1 MAKSI
6 RDKTPVDVTSTKPEL
21 DTSLESDFNKKA
33 KEDKN
38 FELELNIKLEQCI
51 KMKDIVKENQMKEA
65 ALIWKYCSTQ
75 IQVRVQA
82 HTTYNSIR
90 DDPIGLLK
98 LIKQMMHDPERA
110 KYGYASIKEA
120 LSRMINMKQHESESL
135 IEYQKRVKQ
144 ASEILKS
151 HIGDEFL
158 HNFVTKIPEYATK
171 TADEKTV
178 NKEVQCKVFIAYLV
192 LSN

>member
-1 MAKSI
+1 M
-6 RDKTPVDVTSTKPEL
+6 
-21 DTSLESDFNKKA
+21 
-33 KEDKN
+33 
-38 FELELNIKLEQCI
+38 EQWI
-51 KMKDIVKENQMKEA
+51 KMKDIVKENQMKAA

-135 IEYQKRVKQ
+135 IEYQKRAK
-144 ASEILKS
+144 
-151 HIGDEFL
+151 
-158 HNFVTKIPEYATK
+158 
-171 TADEKTV
+171 
-178 NKEVQCKVFIAYLV
+178 
-192 LSN
+192 